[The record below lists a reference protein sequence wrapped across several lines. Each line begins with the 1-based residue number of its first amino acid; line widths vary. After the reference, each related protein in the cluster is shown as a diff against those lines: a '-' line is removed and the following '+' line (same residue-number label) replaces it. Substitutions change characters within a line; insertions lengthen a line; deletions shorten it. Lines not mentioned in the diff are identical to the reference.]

1 MVFHGRSL
9 GAKKRSFIVKNVIP
23 GLPDVGKIPPDIF
36 ENLDFQIFPDQLVH
50 TQKRLTETHF
60 LIF

>member
-23 GLPDVGKIPPDIF
+23 GLPEMGKIPPDMF
-36 ENLDFQIFPDQLVH
+36 ENLDFFQIF
-50 TQKRLTETHF
+50 
-60 LIF
+60 